1 MGLGGLR
8 YLLILHIPAVCAGLS
23 LLIKKREFYDF
34 MIYPTRENIE
44 RLLGLNE
51 THYAAVNISGGVMAG
66 VGYIV
71 MEKLLRKRFI
81 FQSFNDLSYLNFGEK
96 GESIFGT
103 LEK

>member
-1 MGLGGLR
+1 MFFALGVFFYSEKKKVCVLYWLLISFLMGLGGLR

-71 MEKLLRKRFI
+71 MEK
-81 FQSFNDLSYLNFGEK
+81 
-96 GESIFGT
+96 
-103 LEK
+103 